1 MRFLLCRIS
10 SLVVIVAA
18 SCFFLAGQ
26 ATGQE
31 TLRWKLQEG
40 QQFDVVMNNEVSSQQ
55 TVLGEEVTTDVE
67 MVLNFGWAVD
77 SVGEEGV
84 ISMTQSIDRM
94 RMNMTVPGVG
104 EVVVDTDAEED
115 TGPIARQVGAVI
127 RPFVGIDFHLE
138 MSSQGDILDA
148 TISEEDLEILAA
160 GGGAFE
166 MFSEESFE
174 QMLHQSGIV
183 FPEEAVS
190 PGDTWS
196 GEWEVDSPIG
206 TMLMVSEYTLVEFVE
221 QEGVRCAKIEM
232 SATSAISEPEENDT
246 GITGITIEFKDQ
258 ETQGV
263 ILFAIEEGRILE
275 SRTEQKLSMEVT
287 VGGEVVPQKVSTTS
301 EMTVTLREEE

>member
-1 MRFLLCRIS
+1 MRFLLCRTG
-10 SLVVIVAA
+10 SLSAFVAA
-18 SCFFLAGQ
+18 SCFFLAAQ
-26 ATGQE
+26 AIGQE

-40 QQFDVVMNNEVSSQQ
+40 QQFDVVMNTEVNSQQ
-55 TVLGEEVTTDVE
+55 TVMGEEITTDME
-67 MVLNFGWAVD
+67 MVLNFGWTVD
-77 SVGEEGV
+77 NVGEEEV
-84 ISMTQSIDRM
+84 ISLTQSIERM
-94 RMNMTVPGVG
+94 RMNMTVPVVG

-127 RPFVGIDFHLE
+127 RPFIGIDFHLE
-138 MSSQGDILDA
+138 MSDLGEILDA
-148 TISEEDLEILAA
+148 TLSEEDIEALAA

-166 MFSEESFE
+166 MFTKDSFE

-206 TMLMVSEYTLVEFVE
+206 TMLVEAEYTIVEFVE

-232 SATSAISEPEENDT
+232 SATSAIREPDEENGT
-246 GITGITIEFKDQ
+246 GINIEIKDQ
-258 ETQGV
+258 EIEGV

-275 SRTEQKLSMEVT
+275 SQTEQTLSMEVT
-287 VGGEVVPQKVSTTS
+287 VGSEVVPQKVATTS
-301 EMTVTLREEE
+301 QMTITPREE